1 MLWKEKNINY
11 ERKWDSKNK
20 KIRKIKEK
28 LRYNVMRIYWKLRI
42 FIRFFITDMGMSS
55 RFFNKINKL
64 EKKNYILN
72 TMLWKLK
79 K

>member
-28 LRYNVMRIYWKLRI
+28 FRYNVMIIYWKLWI
-42 FIRFFITDMGMSS
+42 FIRIFITDMGMSS
-55 RFFNKINKL
+55 KFLIKKFVTEHCNKKCYNVL
-64 EKKNYILN
+64 
-72 TMLWKLK
+72 
-79 K
+79 